1 MSAATP
7 TIVPVDACPL
17 CGAQTSRGR
26 DRGGGRARGGPL
38 RRLRAGPRDRAV
50 LGAIP
55 ERGFLC
61 RPGRARRD
69 GREAVRP
76 AAARKRRNVALY
88 DRLSRGQ
95 IGRPR
100 PGARA
105 LDIGC
110 NTGLLLD
117 VLRELGYHT
126 EGIERSP
133 AGEVALAAGHVVH
146 ALDIEAHEL
155 GLPRYDLITLT
166 HVLEHL
172 RRPVAGPGV
181 GPAPPRAGRRGGGRG
196 AELGRQDAA
205 AVGAPLPTARAR
217 RPRQLLR
224 AGDAAGNAA
233 EKAGLTVLQMWSA
246 PQAGYAGGAEFAHGP
261 RPGARSCGPR
271 CEVVGGRRSP
281 AAGRGWDGGWDGGRG
296 WRRSA
301 PGGQRQPGR
310 APAAQP
316 DPGWC
321 SPPSMASIRP
331 WSACSGPECPWG
343 ANLVA
348 VLARPRIMR
357 GLGRW
362 SGCVGSGS
370 CARDEVAARSGLT
383 RATRFQHAPGPVG
396 PQSRRGNGVVVK
408 SVITP
413 ACHVGGR
420 GFESRPPRSEEA
432 RANPSGFFF

>member
-17 CGAQTSRGR
+17 CGAQTSAVVIAEE
-26 DRGGGRARGGPL
+26 GGLGVVRCGDCGLVHATGQYSAQFLSEDFYAGRAE
-38 RRLRAGPRDRAV
+38 RAV
-50 LGAIP
+50 TA
-55 ERGFLC
+55 
-61 RPGRARRD
+61 AK
-69 GREAVRP
+69 VRP

-155 GLPRYDLITLT
+155 GLPRYDLITMT

-172 RRPVAGPGV
+172 RRPTAGLVWVRRHLEPGGVAVVEVPNWGDRMRPLW
-181 GPAPPRAGRRGGGRG
+181 GRRYRPL
-196 AELGRQDAA
+196 ELGDH
-205 AVGAPLPTARAR
+205 VSFFERAT
-217 RPRQLLR
+217 LR
-224 AGDAAGNAA
+224 AAA

-246 PQAGYAGGAEFAHGP
+246 PQAGTLVVPSLLTALDLGLELRAALRGRGGQGDLPESGAGERAGDGMGDGMGVGAGSVAGP
-261 RPGARSCGPR
+261 RVASGN
-271 CEVVGGRRSP
+271 
-281 AAGRGWDGGWDGGRG
+281 AAGRLRRVLTPLVLAALDGLDPALERVF
-296 WRRSA
+296 
-301 PGGQRQPGR
+301 GGQC
-310 APAAQP
+310 A
-316 DPGWC
+316 
-321 SPPSMASIRP
+321 
-331 WSACSGPECPWG
+331 WG

-348 VLARPRIMR
+348 VL
-357 GLGRW
+357 
-362 SGCVGSGS
+362 GSG
-370 CARDEVAARSGLT
+370 RS
-383 RATRFQHAPGPVG
+383 
-396 PQSRRGNGVVVK
+396 
-408 SVITP
+408 
-413 ACHVGGR
+413 
-420 GFESRPPRSEEA
+420 
-432 RANPSGFFF
+432 